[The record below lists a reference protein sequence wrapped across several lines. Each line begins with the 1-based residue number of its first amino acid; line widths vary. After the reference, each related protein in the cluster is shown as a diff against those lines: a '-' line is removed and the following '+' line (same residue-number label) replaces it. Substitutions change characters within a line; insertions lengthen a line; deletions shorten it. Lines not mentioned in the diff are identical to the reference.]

1 MAFDVAKEEQRALEC
16 IEKISTSSART
27 RMAAELRDLVT
38 RHAAAATPAEKA
50 PLEAAIVQLRRDAS
64 IASGVSLWSL
74 ASVGLVGGVTLL
86 YFAGIFFY
94 MSGLGPERYASIE
107 ATRPILV
114 FTLIVAMLGFGGL
127 LIVRP
132 LFSTGNPQDFE
143 ARFRS
148 AREIFLVFA
157 GIFGTIIGFYFGAAD
172 DDTAADLP
180 VVEVSA
186 AANRTISVAVQGGH
200 APFVATLTLPGNG
213 GTFQMSGEGRTLT
226 TQVPAAQCPADATL
240 VLFDAR
246 GRRSEDKI
254 DQTRAVL
261 RTLGW
266 NCPDTPPAAGGPGEG
281 NGSANAASPATPPVT
296 NVTSGQ

>member
-1 MAFDVAKEEQRALEC
+1 MAFDIAREKQRALDC
-16 IEKISTSSART
+16 IETISTASARA
-27 RMAAELRDLVT
+27 RMAAELHDLVT
-38 RHAAAATPAEKA
+38 RHGTATTQAQKDV
-50 PLEAAIVQLRRDAS
+50 LEAAIVQLRRDAS

-74 ASVGLVGGVTLL
+74 ASIILVGGVTLI

-94 MSGLGPERYASIE
+94 MDGLGPERYASIE

-132 LFSTGNPQDFE
+132 LFSSGNPQDFE

-172 DDTAADLP
+172 DDSAADVP
-180 VVEVSA
+180 AVEVSA
-186 AANRTISVAVQGGH
+186 AGGRKVNVAVEGGH
-200 APFVATLTLPGNG
+200 APYVATLTLAGNG
-213 GTFQMSGEGRTLT
+213 GTFQMTGEGHNLSIE
-226 TQVPAAQCPADATL
+226 VPAAQCPADATV

-246 GRRSEDKI
+246 GRRAEDKI
-254 DQTRAVL
+254 DQTRATL
-261 RTLGW
+261 RTFGW
-266 NCPDTPPAAGGPGEG
+266 VCPEPQPSIGAGGGNVGGNAAVPAA
-281 NGSANAASPATPPVT
+281 PPVGNAT
-296 NVTSGQ
+296 NGQ